1 MFYGLSE
8 LFKYRNFLE
17 RYSVEFLRLAERL
30 EEQIQKVH
38 KTSKQLIIYNIPF
51 VCNSSIASDFLT

>member
-1 MFYGLSE
+1 MIYGLSE

-30 EEQIQKVH
+30 EEQIQQMAH
-38 KTSKQLIIYNIPF
+38 IP
-51 VCNSSIASDFLT
+51 SLQKEGQ